1 MSVVPETPTSPA
13 SATEPPKAG
22 FFHRNRI
29 WFVVIGLFLLSNFSV
44 YFYQRYQYKKLR
56 ETCRTTL
63 DENYKT
69 AEALSLLRS
78 EEMTTNL
85 CRTLVFG
92 IRGSMERGNKADI
105 SLFLDRMVQESGL
118 DLVIIQDAN
127 DSIYISTDKKYENH
141 KVPYIQGII
150 SAQQV
155 LKSDLEEV
163 VMAAPIM
170 GTEARLGTCL
180 IVYKAP
186 HASDILMAK
195 LREDSLPGEPAKPLR

>member
-1 MSVVPETPTSPA
+1 MSIVPETPTSPA
-13 SATEPPKAG
+13 SATELTTPG
-22 FFHRNRI
+22 FFRRNRI
-29 WFVVIGLFLLSNFSV
+29 WFIVIGLFLLSNFSV
-44 YFYQRYQYKKLR
+44 YFYQRYQYNKLR

-78 EEMTTNL
+78 EEMTNNL

-92 IRGSMERGNKADI
+92 LRGDMERGNKADI
-105 SLFLDRMVQESGL
+105 DLFLNRMVQESGL
-118 DLVIIQDAN
+118 DLVIVQDAN
-127 DSIYISTDKKYENH
+127 DSIYVSTDKKYENH

-155 LKSDLEEV
+155 LKSDLDEV
-163 VMAAPIM
+163 VIAAPIM
-170 GTEARLGTCL
+170 GTETRLGTCL

-195 LREDSLPGEPAKPLR
+195 LRDDSLPGEPAKTLK